1 MYHRQHDASGN
12 CSAGAKA
19 HSVHDSVWSH
29 AVDVMAA
36 GMSIQVIRVG
46 GDCGAVVAVCVYK
59 EDTNWR
65 TLIVPACTLINRGSQ
80 PLQIA
85 LQSPR
90 VVSLDSWLSHP
101 QPATHLPPPTAAP
114 RTPQSGQSSRLP
126 QSALQKGQTLPSHT
140 EMLQLQPLGTE
151 AAAVRV
157 LPFVRQQGAAMVSLS
172 TVRVWLGRGNG
183 WSHPIPLHAASDQ
196 VC

>member
-1 MYHRQHDASGN
+1 MR
-12 CSAGAKA
+12 
-19 HSVHDSVWSH
+19 DSVWSH
-29 AVDVMAA
+29 AVDVMSA

-46 GDCGAVVAVCVYK
+46 GDCGVVVAVCVYK
-59 EDTNWR
+59 EDTTWR

-85 LQSPR
+85 FQSP
-90 VVSLDSWLSHP
+90 SIAGLNSWLSHP
-101 QPATHLPPPTAAP
+101 QPATHPPLPSAAP
-114 RTPQSGQSSRLP
+114 RAHHSGQSSRLP
-126 QSALQKGQTLPSHT
+126 QSAQQKGQTLPSPT
-140 EMLQLQPLGTE
+140 KTLQVQPLGTE

-157 LPFVRQQGAAMVSLS
+157 LPIVRQQGPAMVSLS
-172 TVRVWLGRGNG
+172 MVRVWLGQGNG